1 MRVPN
6 RYLLTMLFN
15 KIMKNEFDWI
25 DGIFF
30 DKFAVE
36 AQRNSFN
43 PLTSRSIFSDKV
55 KMQLKVY
62 TNLDFEDELHEVS
75 DIVNII
81 GDKEFNKFMSLLTNP
96 SVYSH
101 VGLKLN
107 SEAFQGVDIDVDFL
121 PKKNMMTA
129 LEEKITNLTKRK

>member
-81 GDKEFNKFMSLLTNP
+81 GDKEFNKFMSMLTNP
-96 SVYSH
+96 SVYGY

>member
-62 TNLDFEDELHEVS
+62 TNLDFEDELHDVS

-96 SVYSH
+96 SVYSY

-121 PKKNMMTA
+121 AKKNMMTA

>member
-1 MRVPN
+1 
-6 RYLLTMLFN
+6 
-15 KIMKNEFDWI
+15 
-25 DGIFF
+25 
-30 DKFAVE
+30 
-36 AQRNSFN
+36 
-43 PLTSRSIFSDKV
+43 
-55 KMQLKVY
+55 MQLKVY

-96 SVYSH
+96 SVYSY

-107 SEAFQGVDIDVDFL
+107 REAFQGVDIDVDFL
-121 PKKNMMTA
+121 PKKNMMTS

>member
-1 MRVPN
+1 
-6 RYLLTMLFN
+6 
-15 KIMKNEFDWI
+15 MKNEFDWI

-30 DKFAVE
+30 DKFAIVPE
-36 AQRNSFN
+36 RNSWN
-43 PLTSRSIFSDKV
+43 PLTNRPIFSDKV

-81 GDKEFNKFMSLLTNP
+81 GDKEFSKFMSLLTNP
-96 SVYSH
+96 SVYSY

-107 SEAFQGVDIDVDFL
+107 RESFQGVDIDVDFL
-121 PKKNMMTA
+121 PKKNIMTTI
-129 LEEKITNLTKRK
+129 EEKITNLTKRK

>member
-1 MRVPN
+1 
-6 RYLLTMLFN
+6 
-15 KIMKNEFDWI
+15 MKNEFDWI

-96 SVYSH
+96 SVYSY

>member
-30 DKFAVE
+30 DKFEVE
-36 AQRNSFN
+36 GQRNSFN
-43 PLTSRSIFSDKV
+43 TLTSRPIFSDKV

-62 TNLDFEDELHEVS
+62 TNLDFEDELNEVS

-96 SVYSH
+96 SVYSY

-107 SEAFQGVDIDVDFL
+107 SEAFQGVDIHVDFL
-121 PKKNMMTA
+121 PKKNIMTP
-129 LEEKITNLTKRK
+129 LEEKISNLTKRK

>member
-81 GDKEFNKFMSLLTNP
+81 GDKEFNKFMSVLTNP
-96 SVYSH
+96 SVYGY

>member
-1 MRVPN
+1 MRIPN

-36 AQRNSFN
+36 AQRNSWN
-43 PLTSRSIFSDKV
+43 PLTSSPIFSDKV

-62 TNLDFEDELHEVS
+62 TNLDFEDELHVVS

-96 SVYSH
+96 SVYSY

-107 SEAFQGVDIDVDFL
+107 REAFQGVDIDVDFL
-121 PKKNMMTA
+121 PKKNMMTS

>member
-43 PLTSRSIFSDKV
+43 PLTRRSIFSDKV

-96 SVYSH
+96 SVYSY

>member
-43 PLTSRSIFSDKV
+43 PLTSRSIFLDKV

-96 SVYSH
+96 SVYSY

>member
-62 TNLDFEDELHEVS
+62 TNLDFEDELHDVS

-96 SVYSH
+96 SVYSY

>member
-96 SVYSH
+96 SVYSY

-121 PKKNMMTA
+121 AKKNMMTA

>member
-1 MRVPN
+1 MRVPSK
-6 RYLLTMLFN
+6 YLLTMLFN

-30 DKFAVE
+30 DKFAIVPE
-36 AQRNSFN
+36 RNSWN
-43 PLTSRSIFSDKV
+43 PLTNRPIFSDKV

-96 SVYSH
+96 SVYSY
-101 VGLKLN
+101 VGLKLDKE
-107 SEAFQGVDIDVDFL
+107 SFQGVNIDVDFL
-121 PKKNMMTA
+121 PKKNIMTPI
-129 LEEKITNLTKRK
+129 EEKITNLTKRK

>member
-96 SVYSH
+96 SVYSY

>member
-81 GDKEFNKFMSLLTNP
+81 GDKEFNKFMSVLTNP
-96 SVYSH
+96 SVYGY

-107 SEAFQGVDIDVDFL
+107 NEAFQGVDIDVDFL

>member
-62 TNLDFEDELHEVS
+62 TNLDFEDELHDVS

-96 SVYSH
+96 SVYSY

-107 SEAFQGVDIDVDFL
+107 SEAFHGVDIDVDFL